1 MCVIKRINMLSYNL
15 RYLLAAGM
23 FCVAPQL
30 RAQLIS
36 EFNQPPSFALL
47 AEPGMSGSRLG
58 IGLRDIDADRAGVI
72 KLGDPRGVEVESVLQ
87 ESPAARAGIKR
98 GDVLLSYNGE
108 SIMGADQ
115 LIRLVSETPPGR
127 KVRIEYWREG
137 KTLTVT
143 VITAAPQVIPYV
155 TQRPMPWQSA
165 NPLGGIRKAQSPLD
179 LPNPGET
186 EMKLRALAIA
196 ESIPKPELI
205 WRTPLF
211 GIECE
216 PLQSQLAEYFGVK
229 HGVLIRSVI
238 KDSTAAKA
246 GLRAGDVVTQI
257 GEHSV
262 ADPRDL
268 TSYIRTE
275 RHANGPVALEVTREH
290 RPVSVKVTLA
300 QDEQQ

>member
-1 MCVIKRINMLSYNL
+1 MRSYSVSSV
-15 RYLLAAGM
+15 LAAGLL
-23 FCVAPQL
+23 FLAPPM

-36 EFNQPPSFALL
+36 EFNPQALGL
-47 AEPGMSGSRLG
+47 LSEPGLSGSRLG

-72 KLGDPRGVEVESVLQ
+72 KLGDPRGVEVESVQ
-87 ESPAARAGIKR
+87 EGGPAAQVGIKP

-108 SIMGADQ
+108 TIMGADH
-115 LIRLVSETPPGR
+115 LVRLVSETPRGR
-127 KVRIEYWREG
+127 KVKIEYWREG
-137 KTLTVT
+137 KVFNVT
-143 VITAAPQVIPYV
+143 ATTAAPRMIPYV
-155 TQRPMPWQSA
+155 TQRSMT
-165 NPLGGIRKAQSPLD
+165 
-179 LPNPGET
+179 LPGQGEL
-186 EMKLRALAIA
+186 ELMKLRGLAMA

-238 KDSTAAKA
+238 KDSPAAKA

>member
-1 MCVIKRINMLSYNL
+1 M
-15 RYLLAAGM
+15 
-23 FCVAPQL
+23 

-36 EFNQPPSFALL
+36 EFNPQALGL
-47 AEPGMSGSRLG
+47 LSEPGLSGSRLG

-72 KLGDPRGVEVESVLQ
+72 KLGDPRGVEVESVQ
-87 ESPAARAGIKR
+87 EGGPAAQVGIKP

-108 SIMGADQ
+108 TIMGADH
-115 LIRLVSETPPGR
+115 LVRLVSETPRGR
-127 KVRIEYWREG
+127 KVKIEYWREG
-137 KTLTVT
+137 KVFNVT
-143 VITAAPQVIPYV
+143 ATTAAPRMIPYV
-155 TQRPMPWQSA
+155 TQRSMT
-165 NPLGGIRKAQSPLD
+165 
-179 LPNPGET
+179 LPGQGEL
-186 EMKLRALAIA
+186 ELMKLRGLAMA

-238 KDSTAAKA
+238 KDSPAAKA